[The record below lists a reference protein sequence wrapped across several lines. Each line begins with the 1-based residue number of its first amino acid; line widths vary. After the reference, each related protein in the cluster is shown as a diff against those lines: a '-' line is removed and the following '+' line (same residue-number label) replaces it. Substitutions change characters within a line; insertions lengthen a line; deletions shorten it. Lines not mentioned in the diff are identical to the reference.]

1 MQSLVPL
8 LRTMVE
14 SCTKGLED
22 GDGFE
27 NEKAR
32 VWGVVIDFMSLPQ
45 RGYTSGYV
53 PDEMGPDGK
62 VIKSN
67 DDRTPYQLARFGG
80 GLSAY
85 TGFQP
90 APLTSSIPCLC
101 RPLRGAHSTPTLAA
115 RTCTVNSSRRWPLSS
130 RPLPLRRASTRA
142 AASACFGSAR
152 HRPTSNRPTAH
163 TRAHPLND
171 PLGGLTCQRLRL
183 SPSYASL
190 PQKNLDGVDDRSEE
204 FIARF
209 KRALSGLNACVHAML
224 QPARPSPLA
233 STCLSSPLR
242 GACIRISPG
251 GTVT

>member
-1 MQSLVPL
+1 MCVRVHVCGSPDPTGEQMQRLVPL

-22 GDGFE
+22 GDGYE
-27 NEKAR
+27 DEKAR

-90 APLTSSIPCLC
+90 APLTS
-101 RPLRGAHSTPTLAA
+101 
-115 RTCTVNSSRRWPLSS
+115 
-130 RPLPLRRASTRA
+130 
-142 AASACFGSAR
+142 
-152 HRPTSNRPTAH
+152 
-163 TRAHPLND
+163 
-171 PLGGLTCQRLRL
+171 RL
-183 SPSYASL
+183 
-190 PQKNLDGVDDRSEE
+190 
-204 FIARF
+204 
-209 KRALSGLNACVHAML
+209 
-224 QPARPSPLA
+224 
-233 STCLSSPLR
+233 
-242 GACIRISPG
+242 
-251 GTVT
+251 